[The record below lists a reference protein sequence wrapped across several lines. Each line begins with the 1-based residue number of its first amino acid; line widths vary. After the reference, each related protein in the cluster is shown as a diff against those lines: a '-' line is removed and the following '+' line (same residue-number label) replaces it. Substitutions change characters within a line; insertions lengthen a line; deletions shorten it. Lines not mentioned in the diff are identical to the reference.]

1 MKINL
6 EYDEVIFDKNFRKEL
21 FKNKIDNFIRIDYLM
36 FLIFRNLRL
45 MFLFFSQFSGWACSY
60 DVLKFSRNL
69 SLMFL

>member
-21 FKNKIDNFIRIDYLM
+21 FKNQIDNFIRIDYLM

-45 MFLFFSQFSGWACSY
+45 MFLFFSQISGWACS
-60 DVLKFSRNL
+60 
-69 SLMFL
+69 

>member
-45 MFLFFSQFSGWACSY
+45 MFLFFLS
-60 DVLKFSRNL
+60 NL
-69 SLMFL
+69 RVGTFLYTRFL